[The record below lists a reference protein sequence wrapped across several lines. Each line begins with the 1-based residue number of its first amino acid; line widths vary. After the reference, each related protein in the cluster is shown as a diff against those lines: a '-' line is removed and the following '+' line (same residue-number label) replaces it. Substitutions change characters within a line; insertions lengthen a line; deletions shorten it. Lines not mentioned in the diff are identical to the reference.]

1 MTESRDIQQI
11 RMWLETQEVDGYYLS
26 QKSAIIRSCEPFGLI
41 ADYKAEDGTIY
52 EYFNGE
58 LAYVTKGDTK
68 IRVA

>member
-1 MTESRDIQQI
+1 MTESKDILEI
-11 RMWLETQEVDGYYLS
+11 RNWLELQEVDGYYIS
-26 QKSAIIRSCEPFGLI
+26 QKSAIIRSCHPFGLF

-58 LAYVTKGDTK
+58 LVYVTKGDTK